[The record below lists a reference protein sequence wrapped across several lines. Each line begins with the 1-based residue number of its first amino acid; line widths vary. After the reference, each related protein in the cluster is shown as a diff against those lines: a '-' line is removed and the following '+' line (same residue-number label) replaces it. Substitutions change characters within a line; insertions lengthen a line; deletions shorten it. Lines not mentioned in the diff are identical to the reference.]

1 MEYKPVIYYSN
12 LIIQLIFYWQK
23 TTNTDNEET
32 ITHEQL
38 VLSLRN
44 VLTSTGKFAQYC
56 IPMLIEK
63 LESDIPT
70 ARLAA
75 MDVFVKIQ
83 TIIFYK

>member
-1 MEYKPVIYYSN
+1 M
-12 LIIQLIFYWQK
+12 
-23 TTNTDNEET
+23 TTNDSEET
-32 ITHEQL
+32 VTHEQL

-56 IPMLIEK
+56 IPMLLEK

-75 MDVFVKIQ
+75 MDVFVCNQ
-83 TIIFYK
+83 FYTRLFFITMRSFYLDQLY